1 MVGDDYLRLT
11 FNDMLSGEPKEDT
24 EKTEDK
30 IPFPF
35 RTFFVVRYSSFRVDV
50 CHRKN
55 DFRDFHVVYSASEIL
70 RLGR

>member
-1 MVGDDYLRLT
+1 MVGDDYLRLI

-35 RTFFVVRYSSFRVDV
+35 RTFFVVRYSPFSVDTRQ
-50 CHRKN
+50 RKN
-55 DFRDFHVVYSASEIL
+55 DFRNFPVSYSASENL

>member
-1 MVGDDYLRLT
+1 MVGDDYMRLI

-35 RTFFVVRYSSFRVDV
+35 RTFFVVR
-50 CHRKN
+50 
-55 DFRDFHVVYSASEIL
+55 
-70 RLGR
+70 